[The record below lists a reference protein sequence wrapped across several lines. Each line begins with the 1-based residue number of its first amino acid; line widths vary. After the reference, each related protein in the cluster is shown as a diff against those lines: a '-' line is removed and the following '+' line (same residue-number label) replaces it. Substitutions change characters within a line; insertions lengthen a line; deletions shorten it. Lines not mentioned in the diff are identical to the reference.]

1 MRLSPVACRPY
12 VAARLPVALLVLL
25 IACKSTETNTEEST
39 SETPAFGSDHER
51 VSAPVERGAQ
61 QTICSEPGQQCESV
75 RIAPEESGDLTDG
88 AALVEGDDWS
98 NNPTGESGVTL
109 ARETVFPPYLW
120 VANHTNNTVS
130 RVNTVTGVEEGRYW
144 VGHNPSRTAVDL
156 DGNVWIGGRND
167 GRLTK
172 VLWDVTQCPDRDEDG
187 VVRTASAEVLGPLNS
202 LPDPH
207 ADECVVYSEVPDPAF
222 SSIRGI
228 AAGPDGRVWFG
239 YTNGGVKSIDPHSFD
254 LGPHVLPTNIPLFQR
269 DDEGVF
275 RPIVDGAGEPLR
287 AHGSGV
293 YGLVVD
299 REGFLYI
306 STMQRNSL
314 QRFSTYTGEWD
325 AYYADTGCYNYG
337 IAVDGRDRIWLG
349 CTGSGGVLMFDPS
362 RRTTHHFGVPVDLA
376 VTDRAVT
383 VPVVLN
389 RAAASDP
396 SNSVTGLGAEPATG
410 DIWVSFYSR
419 GHTGRLRLS
428 EGDMSDSTWT
438 IIPTAPGNDLRGV
451 GFDYQGFAWT
461 HGVSRDLIWKIDPET
476 NTLAA
481 GYEHGVSVGGGG
493 HYTYSDFTGSTGL
506 SFTAPRGLWRLQA
519 EAPRT
524 DRPLTAVRLHGFVP
538 SDALVE
544 IRLRALDETGAA
556 LSEWIPGQTDVGAA
570 VFYQYETGSN
580 QPSFDLQELDLRAHG
595 FEVEV
600 RLSTTGQVRP
610 IVNAIELIWE
620 ASTS

>member
-1 MRLSPVACRPY
+1 
-12 VAARLPVALLVLL
+12 
-25 IACKSTETNTEEST
+25 
-39 SETPAFGSDHER
+39 
-51 VSAPVERGAQ
+51 
-61 QTICSEPGQQCESV
+61 
-75 RIAPEESGDLTDG
+75 
-88 AALVEGDDWS
+88 
-98 NNPTGESGVTL
+98 
-109 ARETVFPPYLW
+109 
-120 VANHTNNTVS
+120 
-130 RVNTVTGVEEGRYW
+130 
-144 VGHNPSRTAVDL
+144 
-156 DGNVWIGGRND
+156 
-167 GRLTK
+167 
-172 VLWDVTQCPDRDEDG
+172 
-187 VVRTASAEVLGPLNS
+187 
-202 LPDPH
+202 
-207 ADECVVYSEVPDPAF
+207 
-222 SSIRGI
+222 
-228 AAGPDGRVWFG
+228 
-239 YTNGGVKSIDPHSFD
+239 
-254 LGPHVLPTNIPLFQR
+254 
-269 DDEGVF
+269 
-275 RPIVDGAGEPLR
+275 
-287 AHGSGV
+287 
-293 YGLVVD
+293 
-299 REGFLYI
+299 
-306 STMQRNSL
+306 
-314 QRFSTYTGEWD
+314 
-325 AYYADTGCYNYG
+325 
-337 IAVDGRDRIWLG
+337 
-349 CTGSGGVLMFDPS
+349 
-362 RRTTHHFGVPVDLA
+362 
-376 VTDRAVT
+376 
-383 VPVVLN
+383 
-389 RAAASDP
+389 
-396 SNSVTGLGAEPATG
+396 
-410 DIWVSFYSR
+410 
-419 GHTGRLRLS
+419 
-428 EGDMSDSTWT
+428 MSDSTWT